1 MRDAYTDRMIDL
13 HYGLLD
19 QDDAEACR
27 RHAASCPDCAARLD
41 SLQLLGAAL
50 RAERAFPREQE
61 VNWDAF
67 ARRTVR
73 RALSEPEPA
82 GWMAG
87 LRALFFAPA
96 WPAGRQWAL
105 AAAGLVAAAGLSI
118 TTYLMLPT
126 LSGPAPQQA
135 QAAAEIGMS
144 EDNLDNLTIN
154 LARQNTT
161 RYLNETRA
169 VLVTLLDV
177 NIDCG
182 RDKQDVSVEK
192 AKAMELLR
200 RQRLIAAELQRM
212 PLARAEEVCSDLQRL
227 LLEISSLADC
237 TRADEIR
244 TLRDIVEKKQILV
257 RMELLSQQ
265 LARHGGT
272 SA

>member
-1 MRDAYTDRMIDL
+1 MVAVGALGI
-13 HYGLLD
+13 
-19 QDDAEACR
+19 
-27 RHAASCPDCAARLD
+27 AA
-41 SLQLLGAAL
+41 
-50 RAERAFPREQE
+50 
-61 VNWDAF
+61 
-67 ARRTVR
+67 
-73 RALSEPEPA
+73 
-82 GWMAG
+82 
-87 LRALFFAPA
+87 
-96 WPAGRQWAL
+96 
-105 AAAGLVAAAGLSI
+105 
-118 TTYLMLPT
+118 YLMLPAPA
-126 LSGPAPQQA
+126 GPEPRPPMMADD
-135 QAAAEIGMS
+135 IGMS

-161 RYLNETRA
+161 RYLNETKA

-182 RDKQDVSVEK
+182 KDKQDISVER

-200 RQRLIAAELQRM
+200 RQRLIAAELERM
-212 PLARAEEVCSDLQRL
+212 PLARAEDVCSDLQRL

-244 TLRDIVEKKQILV
+244 SLRDIVEKKQILV